1 MGSIMLELSG
11 VEYSYEV
18 GAYVAIFA
26 DGDTVVLDASNLS
39 EAEKEARAIVDAT
52 NDEMAYLVAMD
63 DLGLLD

>member
-1 MGSIMLELSG
+1 MLELSG

-39 EAEKEARAIVDAT
+39 DAEQEARAIVEVE
-52 NDEMAYLVAMD
+52 NDDVEFMEWR
-63 DLGLLD
+63 